1 MEKFDPDLHFKKDL
15 FYELKKTRPL
25 HTIINRI
32 ILYNLNII
40 KEDDVWFEIS
50 LSPNIGHESLG

>member
-1 MEKFDPDLHFKKDL
+1 MCNFKQVRVEPYTFSSRVLPFLRKNFDLDLHFKKDL

-32 ILYNLNII
+32 FSHFI
-40 KEDDVWFEIS
+40 
-50 LSPNIGHESLG
+50 